1 MVWRLPAA
9 SWSQASPGLRKTNE
23 VPARCRYDVA
33 AFLGMMH
40 TACSWLCCTWLL
52 LRSCLLG
59 LLADPGAPGSFL
71 LLAAWLLLAAPAVLH
86 IWLALR
92 IESARFQDFP
102 SPGLPGP
109 QETMLPI
116 CAFLI
121 NRCGR
126 RMPRPALAV
135 PSPEGAEEL

>member
-1 MVWRLPAA
+1 MNYSFPRMEPADQNTRIRRT
-9 SWSQASPGLRKTNE
+9 SRT
-23 VPARCRYDVA
+23 ARSGV
-33 AFLGMMH
+33 
-40 TACSWLCCTWLL
+40 
-52 LRSCLLG
+52 
-59 LLADPGAPGSFL
+59 ADPGAPGSFL